1 MTCTKM
7 TMLYEK
13 YKTEW
18 MLEHGITMN
27 EFIRVL
33 DNYRTEQEQD
43 GVEFN
48 SIEDVL
54 DSFETDSNGFD
65 GEIWACYDEW
75 QDNEFFE
82 ELRDRIRD
90 KVRIGFGGEEGQII
104 FRTPVDG
111 HEMVVL
117 SPDESHDDWGE
128 IVAEFILYGDYA
140 TKEEDKSEKFRSVI
154 ITWLWLNDEKGGAY

>member
-1 MTCTKM
+1 MVTYKM
-7 TMLYEK
+7 VSLYER

-18 MLEHGITMN
+18 MLEHGITMD

-33 DNYRTEQEQD
+33 DNFRIEQEQD

-48 SIEDVL
+48 SIEDVVN
-54 DSFETDSNGFD
+54 SFEVDSKGFD
-65 GEIWACYDEW
+65 GENWACYDEW
-75 QDNEFFE
+75 QDEEFFE
-82 ELRDRIRD
+82 ELCDRVRD
-90 KVRIGFGGEEGQII
+90 KVRINFGGEEGQII

-154 ITWLWLNDEKGGAY
+154 ITWLWLNDEKSGAY

>member
-18 MLEHGITMN
+18 MLEHGITMS
-27 EFIRVL
+27 EFVRVL

-43 GVEFN
+43 GAEFN

-75 QDNEFFE
+75 EENEFFE
-82 ELRDRIRD
+82 ELCDRIRD
-90 KVRIGFGGEEGQII
+90 KVRIGFGDEEGQIM
-104 FRTPVDG
+104 FCTPIDG
-111 HEMVVL
+111 HEVVVL
-117 SPDESHDDWGE
+117 SIDENHDDWGE
-128 IVAEFILYGDYA
+128 NVAEFILFGEHA
-140 TKEEDKSEKFRSVI
+140 TNEKDENEFFRSII